1 VALPGW
7 CVRGALCLSRYRNRE
22 RTCASLLSGGF
33 CRDESCG
40 MRCHERASALPRAI
54 KWSGGKRRDMSE
66 KERNNSTRGTGV
78 AEHGRESSPPLVLL
92 ASDQEWSTR
101 SLESVLGPHGFAS
114 VRAYTGRQALELIHR
129 THPDVVIIDSGM
141 PDVPGVDLCIQLR
154 DDPEFPSSTP
164 VVMTTAGPASRSQRL
179 DAYRAGVWEYLSLP
193 VDAEALILKLSA
205 FVRAKR
211 EIDRSREES
220 LLDDSTGLYNV
231 RGLARRA
238 REMGAE
244 ASRRHAPLA
253 CVAITASLS
262 GEAGPD
268 DLDPRIAEELGD
280 LCRRTARASDAVGR
294 LARSDF
300 AILAPTTNDAG
311 AVRLAERLREE
322 SALTTFS
329 SADSIGNY
337 EVRAGYCAY
346 QDFSKSPVDAVE
358 LLLRAATALRHVRTS
373 EESSI
378 SAYHD
383 VPAHPVQ

>member
-1 VALPGW
+1 M
-7 CVRGALCLSRYRNRE
+7 N
-22 RTCASLLSGGF
+22 
-33 CRDESCG
+33 
-40 MRCHERASALPRAI
+40 
-54 KWSGGKRRDMSE
+54 E
-66 KERNNSTRGTGV
+66 KERNYPTRVPGV
-78 AEHGRESSPPLVLL
+78 VEHGRESSPPLVLL

-141 PDVPGVDLCIQLR
+141 PDVSGVDLCIQLR

-164 VVMTTAGPASRSQRL
+164 LVMTTAGPASRTQRL

-253 CVAITASLS
+253 CVAITASLA

-294 LARSDF
+294 LGRSDF

-322 SALTTFS
+322 SALTTFG

-373 EESSI
+373 EGSSI

-383 VPAHPVQ
+383 VPAHSVQ

>member
-1 VALPGW
+1 M
-7 CVRGALCLSRYRNRE
+7 N
-22 RTCASLLSGGF
+22 
-33 CRDESCG
+33 
-40 MRCHERASALPRAI
+40 
-54 KWSGGKRRDMSE
+54 E
-66 KERNNSTRGTGV
+66 KERKNSTRGTSV

-114 VRAYTGRQALELIHR
+114 VRAYTGRQALELIRR

-141 PDVPGVDLCIQLR
+141 PDVPGVDLCIHLR

-164 VVMTTAGPASRSQRL
+164 VVMTTAGPASRSQRI

-253 CVAITASLS
+253 CVAITASL
-262 GEAGPD
+262 AGAAGGD
-268 DLDPRIAEELGD
+268 DLDSRVAEELGD
-280 LCRRTARASDAVGR
+280 LCRRTARSSDAVGR
-294 LARSDF
+294 LGRSDF
-300 AILAPTTNDAG
+300 AILAPATDDAG
-311 AVRLAERLREE
+311 AVRLAERLREQ
-322 SALTTFS
+322 AATTTFS
-329 SADSIGNY
+329 AATIGTY
-337 EVRAGYCAY
+337 EIRAGYCAY

-358 LLLRAATALRHVRTS
+358 LLLRAATALRHVRTTEGS
-373 EESSI
+373 AI

-383 VPAHPVQ
+383 VPTHSVQ